1 MDMHP
6 SGALLDL
13 MFNRFPFSFVKRLTV
28 ATVTRGLTPATHAAV
43 ATGIVA
49 LLVVSFEPAYDLGH
63 SWIETLLWMC
73 LGFFVWEWLV
83 RLIHARR
90 SHQLGAYLLSS
101 RGIVDTI
108 AALAIPAGIAGGLSV
123 RTAWL
128 LGVGWMLKGT
138 PDMPGLRLLRRVIV
152 QEAGPLSSVAI
163 IFLIILVMGST
174 IEHSIERDV
183 QPEAFGS
190 LPATMWWTIVTL
202 TTTGYGDVV
211 PITPLGRFVAAMI
224 MICGVGTFGLLTGI
238 LATGFAAENRR
249 HNFIKTWES
258 VSNVPFFTNLGLAAI
273 ADVTN
278 ILRRVDMPGRT
289 TVIRRGQ
296 PGDCMYFLASGAV
309 TIELPGRSIRLE
321 AGSFFGEM
329 ALLGN
334 NVRSANVVTASPV
347 TLLLLDL
354 VDFRTLMARH
364 PELAKTI
371 DEEAKRRRNEN
382 IAAH

>member
-1 MDMHP
+1 MIDH
-6 SGALLDL
+6 
-13 MFNRFPFSFVKRLTV
+13 FPFSFLKRLTV

-43 ATGIVA
+43 ATGIIAV
-49 LLVVSFEPAYDLGH
+49 LVVSFEPVYEAGH
-63 SWIETLLWMC
+63 GWIEAVLWTC
-73 LGFFVWEWLV
+73 LGFFIWEWLV
-83 RLIHARR
+83 RMIHARR
-90 SHQLGAYLLSS
+90 SQQLWAYLLSS
-101 RGIVDTI
+101 RGVVDTI
-108 AALAIPAGIAGGLSV
+108 AALAIPAGLAGGLSI
-123 RTAWL
+123 RSAWL

-138 PDMPGLRLLRRVIV
+138 PDMPGLRLLRRVLV
-152 QEAGPLSSVAI
+152 QEAGPLSSVVI
-163 IFLIILVMGST
+163 IFLIVLVVGST
-174 IEHSIERDV
+174 VVHSIERDV

-190 LPATMWWTIVTL
+190 LPATMWWAVVTL

-211 PITPLGRFVAAMI
+211 PITPLGRFVASLVMI
-224 MICGVGTFGLLTGI
+224 SGVGIFGLLTGI

-258 VSNVPFFTNLGLAAI
+258 VSNVPFFTDLGPAAI

-278 ILRRVDMPGRT
+278 ILRRIDMPART

-296 PGDCMYFLASGAV
+296 RGDCMYFLASGSV
-309 TIELPGRSIRLE
+309 TIELPGRNVRLE

-334 NVRSANVVTASPV
+334 NVRSANVVTATPT

-364 PELAKTI
+364 PELGKTI
-371 DEEAKRRRNEN
+371 DAEARRRRDEN
-382 IAAH
+382 IAARET